1 MTSTRVDR
9 LPRTSL
15 PVGVWTKAK
24 ASGDN
29 GGSCVEVMRRPDD
42 SVLVRDT
49 KDRGQ
54 GPVLSFRPD
63 EWRAFLD
70 GVGKGEFDLP

>member
-1 MTSTRVDR
+1 MSST
-9 LPRTSL
+9 PGL

-29 GGSCVEVMRRPDD
+29 GGSCVEVMRRADD

-49 KDRGQ
+49 KDHGS
-54 GPVLSFRPD
+54 GPVLTFTHA
-63 EWRAFLD
+63 EWSAFLD
-70 GVGKGEFDLP
+70 GVGKGEFDLS

>member
-1 MTSTRVDR
+1 MANTN
-9 LPRTSL
+9 SL
-15 PVGVWTKAK
+15 PLGVWTKAK

-49 KDRGQ
+49 KDRGK
-54 GPVLSFRPD
+54 GPVLAFTRD
-63 EWRAFLD
+63 EWGAFLD
-70 GVGKGEFDLP
+70 GVVKGEFDLP